1 MPLDPA
7 DFVYGTGT
15 LPVTKSPFRTLDA
28 VPPGQKVTHDDANKW
43 TKGVASAKAALT
55 AGDFHGRA
63 PQSSAPATDPNAVR
77 SFSDASDNGK
87 KVLRNGTVVQYTDS
101 AGGHDPTART
111 SAASASSA
119 AASVTT
125 KVNNLSIINICDH
138 GADPTNTT
146 DSRAAIQ
153 EALDLAASTVDT
165 LESRRAV
172 LIPGGSFKLSGPIVL
187 DRSTVQLYGESRFAS
202 SLNADGT
209 WTGPVIHLQQDPG
222 GTYGGPP
229 LEDPLFS
236 GWGPSWTLEA
246 TSLTPS
252 TLYLDE
258 ISTLRLHGLTALTVE
273 HAVRVDTAG
282 EIIGSTGREDSD
294 AATNDC
300 LNLTTIQSGS
310 NFYWIAYV
318 RLDAGGTSAVAVSDP
333 VFNFGQ
339 EYKVA
344 LCFDGSHFAL
354 YVDGVRQGG
363 EYTAAGAIYQHP
375 WERLQLGQKYQEFN
389 GGGGALTSI
398 DGAVGGVKF
407 SNTRRYTGASYTPST
422 AKPTADNNTM
432 LLLNFDV
439 VDRGC
444 VVGKGYDAFS
454 GIINCFLPVVK
465 NGVAGQTFNTV
476 RDLQIACANRCTAVF
491 GNKLLHPT
499 IEDLYILSA
508 ADGVRLVNTGY
519 SYRVNNIHIQAAIS
533 SYRSRQGFAISG
545 GLCHVGKI
553 WVYGGFEYQYVL
565 TDTSGE
571 FGSLFCQP
579 TDGVRRIL
587 YGRNT
592 PAEFAPGNVR
602 FTSFAVDGEGSWTTF
617 LGGVVLSGGR
627 RWSFQNSDFEFSG
640 THTTPAP
647 AFLFGNTDV
656 VSFEDCTFTTDTDNA
671 AVFQKLTTAP
681 ASPIYLRDCEQV
693 EMVSTIPWA
702 GTGVSV
708 VSIEHGKISGL
719 KGLSGS
725 QTAAKNLNGH
735 VDISGSSTSGT
746 VTFATAEVDA
756 SYLVT
761 SLVVL
766 DLAGTP
772 ATKSAKAASLA
783 TGGFTINLDAAPGSS
798 NSVRVFWSVQR

>member
-1 MPLDPA
+1 MTN
-7 DFVYGTGT
+7 FVRDMTSPPT
-15 LPVTKSPFRTLDA
+15 TKSDKTGIPA
-28 VPPGQKVTHDDANKW
+28 GQNPNQWWSQADANALRQIAIDLR
-43 TKGVASAKAALT
+43 GEIVFAKS
-55 AGDFHGRA
+55 HGFE
-63 PQSSAPATDPNAVR
+63 PQSSTPAYSPTSPQL
-77 SFSDASDNGK
+77 FFDASHNLCLLDTDNTK
-87 KVLRNGTVVQYTDS
+87 TVLANKNGPGGNFKREGMFNITDF
-101 AGGHDPTART
+101 
-111 SAASASSA
+111 
-119 AASVTT
+119 
-125 KVNNLSIINICDH
+125 
-138 GADPTNTT
+138 GADPTETI
-146 DSRAAIQ
+146 DSRAAIHA
-153 EALDLAASTVDT
+153 ALDLAASTVDT

-172 LIPGGSFKLSGPIVL
+172 LVPGGSFKISGPIVV

-209 WTGPVIHLQQDPG
+209 WTGPVILLQPQASGP
-222 GTYGGPP
+222 YGGPP

-236 GWGPSWTLEA
+236 GWGPSWTMA
-246 TSLTPS
+246 ASSATPS

-258 ISTLRLHGLTALTVE
+258 ISTLRLHGLTALTAE
-273 HAVRVDTAG
+273 YAVRVDTAG

-294 AATNDC
+294 ADTNDC
-300 LNLTTIQSGS
+300 INLSTIQSGS
-310 NFYWIAYV
+310 NFYWVAHV
-318 RLDAGGTSAVAVSDP
+318 RLDASGTSAVVISDP

-344 LCFDGSHFAL
+344 LCFDGSHFAF

-363 EYTAAGAIYQHP
+363 DVTASGAIYQHP

-432 LLLNFDV
+432 LLLNFDT

-444 VVGKGYDAFS
+444 MVGKGYDTFS

-465 NGVAGQTFNTV
+465 SGVEGQTFNTV
-476 RDLQIACANRCTAVF
+476 RDLQIACANRCTAIF

-508 ADGVRLVNTGY
+508 ADGVRLMNTGY

-545 GLCHVGKI
+545 GLCRVDKI

-617 LGGVVLSGGR
+617 TGGVVLFGGR

-640 THTTPAP
+640 THTSPAP

-656 VSFEDCTFTTDTDNA
+656 VSFEDCTFTTDTDND
-671 AVFQKLTTAP
+671 AVFQKMTTAP

-693 EMVSTIPWA
+693 EMLSTIPWA
-702 GTGVSV
+702 GTGVEV
-708 VSIEHGKISGL
+708 VNIERGRLSGV

-725 QTAAKNLNGH
+725 QTAAKNLRGTATIPNGTDH
-735 VDISGSSTSGT
+735 IAVAFAVDEPDTSYFIPGWIPKNKT
-746 VTFATAEVDA
+746 IHGFDLYNPGGNVGADTSVDWM
-756 SYLVT
+756 LV
-761 SLVVL
+761 
-766 DLAGTP
+766 
-772 ATKSAKAASLA
+772 
-783 TGGFTINLDAAPGSS
+783 
-798 NSVRVFWSVQR
+798 R